1 MPLGANKATLFG
13 SSGVVTATSVLLATG
28 VASSSASLEFTIPA
42 TYKQIVFGFYN
53 IAPATDNV
61 EFNFQVSTDGG
72 SSYGM
77 TMTTTYFYA
86 FHNEANTD
94 ASLAYNS
101 AMDLSQSTS
110 YQPIGGNLGSDADQS
125 LAGELHL
132 FNPSSTTY
140 VKHWYLK
147 ISNYRKDDMEF
158 NGFAAGYVNST
169 SDVDAINFKMASGN
183 IASGTIKMW
192 GVL

>member
-1 MPLGANKATLFG
+1 M
-13 SSGVVTATSVLLATG
+13 VV
-28 VASSSASLEFTIPA
+28 
-42 TYKQIVFGFYN
+42 
-53 IAPATDNV
+53 
-61 EFNFQVSTDGG
+61 

-94 ASLAYNS
+94 TGLSYSIAADLA
-101 AMDLSQSTS
+101 QSTS
-110 YQPIGGNLGSDADQS
+110 YQPIAGNMGSDADQS

-140 VKHWYLK
+140 VKNWYLK
-147 ISNYRKDDMEF
+147 FSNYRKDDMEF

-169 SDVDAINFKMASGN
+169 SDVDAINFKMSSGN
-183 IASGTIKMW
+183 FDGTIKMW

>member
-1 MPLGANKATLFG
+1 MPIGANKAALFG
-13 SSGVVTATSVLLATG
+13 VAGVSTGTSILLSTG
-28 VASSSASLEFTIPA
+28 VASSSASLAFTIPA

-94 ASLAYNS
+94 TGLSYSIAADLA
-101 AMDLSQSTS
+101 QSTS
-110 YQPIGGNLGSDADQS
+110 YQPIAGNMGSDADQS

-140 VKHWYLK
+140 VKNWYLK
-147 ISNYRKDDMEF
+147 FSNYRKDDMEF

-169 SDVDAINFKMASGN
+169 RAITGCYK
-183 IASGTIKMW
+183 
-192 GVL
+192 L